1 MSITNDYILVLSQH
15 FYPTLIGS
23 AAYMTDFARWL
34 TERNQ
39 SVLVVTDRP
48 FYPDYK
54 IAPGYEAGKRDR
66 EIVFGADVM
75 RLPTYVPVGGRAAK
89 RFINESVFL
98 AGVFLRL
105 ISGRVKRSTRV
116 ISLCPSIFTV
126 LAGALST
133 ARLGRHVAI
142 VHDIQSGLAAGL
154 GMLGSGP
161 LLRLLKGLERFAL
174 NRADHI
180 IVLSDHMRDVLERQ
194 GVRRPIEVIPI
205 WVDLKQI
212 FPLPRPEGAGPTVLY
227 SGNLGRKQGWDQ
239 LIAMVEILRDRR
251 PDVRVVIRGTGSR
264 IDALQEEI
272 NERRLSNVVLESLVP
287 PERLNDGLA
296 AGDVHLVPQ
305 DPNGADFAVPSKV
318 YGIMAAGR
326 PFVCTAAPGSP
337 LWLMQE
343 ETQSFACVPPNDPQA
358 FAEAVIRLVS
368 DPQLRQQMGRRA
380 RAYVAATASRDVV
393 LGRYLE
399 VLLGTT
405 ADSSEDLGALQ
416 PALDR

>member
-1 MSITNDYILVLSQH
+1 MH
-15 FYPTLIGS
+15 
-23 AAYMTDFARWL
+23 
-34 TERNQ
+34 
-39 SVLVVTDRP
+39 
-48 FYPDYK
+48 
-54 IAPGYEAGKRDR
+54 
-66 EIVFGADVM
+66 
-75 RLPTYVPVGGRAAK
+75 
-89 RFINESVFL
+89 
-98 AGVFLRL
+98 
-105 ISGRVKRSTRV
+105 
-116 ISLCPSIFTV
+116 
-126 LAGALST
+126 
-133 ARLGRHVAI
+133 
-142 VHDIQSGLAAGL
+142 
-154 GMLGSGP
+154 
-161 LLRLLKGLERFAL
+161 
-174 NRADHI
+174 
-180 IVLSDHMRDVLERQ
+180 
-194 GVRRPIEVIPI
+194 
-205 WVDLKQI
+205 
-212 FPLPRPEGAGPTVLY
+212 
-227 SGNLGRKQGWDQ
+227 
-239 LIAMVEILRDRR
+239 DRR